1 MSIYTKRGD
10 RGITDMA
17 HAGNI
22 SKSDDRIR
30 LMGEADELNSHIEL
44 VKSMLRQSEILQLLE
59 RIQKNLDLIRDRY
72 CTYCCQKNRALPC
85 TGQCEVWRRYRE

>member
-17 HAGNI
+17 HVGNI

-30 LMGEADELNSHIEL
+30 LMG
-44 VKSMLRQSEILQLLE
+44 
-59 RIQKNLDLIRDRY
+59 
-72 CTYCCQKNRALPC
+72 P
-85 TGQCEVWRRYRE
+85 GGRRRSQPEHPGGP

>member
-17 HAGNI
+17 HVGNI

-30 LMGEADELNSHIEL
+30 LMGEADELNKGNSS
-44 VKSMLRQSEILQLLE
+44 VGGG
-59 RIQKNLDLIRDRY
+59 
-72 CTYCCQKNRALPC
+72 NR
-85 TGQCEVWRRYRE
+85 

>member
-17 HAGNI
+17 HVGNI

-30 LMGEADELNSHIEL
+30 LMGEADELNRHI
-44 VKSMLRQSEILQLLE
+44 
-59 RIQKNLDLIRDRY
+59 
-72 CTYCCQKNRALPC
+72 
-85 TGQCEVWRRYRE
+85 

>member
-30 LMGEADELNSHIEL
+30 LMGEADELNSFL
-44 VKSMLRQSEILQLLE
+44 NQKYFSFLNVFKRIL
-59 RIQKNLDLIRDRY
+59 I
-72 CTYCCQKNRALPC
+72 
-85 TGQCEVWRRYRE
+85 

>member
-44 VKSMLRQSEILQLLE
+44 VKSMKKATFR
-59 RIQKNLDLIRDRY
+59 
-72 CTYCCQKNRALPC
+72 
-85 TGQCEVWRRYRE
+85 

>member
-22 SKSDDRIR
+22 SKSDDRKI
-30 LMGEADELNSHIEL
+30 G
-44 VKSMLRQSEILQLLE
+44 
-59 RIQKNLDLIRDRY
+59 
-72 CTYCCQKNRALPC
+72 RAH
-85 TGQCEVWRRYRE
+85 V